1 MQYLLHYRGLKEC
14 EIMTHSLIVRG
25 APQEYVCQ
33 DGAWATLPEHL
44 IKRNLH
50 KLLFI
55 HGTRSLKA
63 ATKYLPDLTSFDLV
77 NVHYGGE
84 CCDEKVAELRTRF
97 VQENCEAILAV
108 GGGKIADLAKQIG
121 HQLQVPVLILPTLAA
136 TCAAYTPLSVMYN
149 QDGSMDRYDIFPEAI
164 ALTLIEPSVLL
175 ESPIDYMIAGIGDTL
190 AKWYEGDAIIHQL
203 ATVPV
208 EVQVAHFAAKKC
220 QENLLAYGTKAI
232 DAMKKGELTTEFIT
246 VVETNILLAGM
257 VGGFGDEYG
266 RTAAAHSIHDAL
278 TILPQSH
285 HQLHGNKVAYGILV
299 QLMLEHNPT
308 EIKALLPFYQKMNLP
323 MSLHDMDMVLTQKE
337 YQAVAKRATIA
348 EESIHLLAEE
358 MTAEKVITAM
368 QELETMMQ
376 A

>member
-1 MQYLLHYRGLKEC
+1 
-14 EIMTHSLIVRG
+14 MTHSLIVRG

-44 IKRNLH
+44 TKRNLH

-63 ATKYLPDLTSFDLV
+63 ATKYLPDLTTFDLV

-190 AKWYEGDAIIHQL
+190 AKWYEGDAIIRQL
-203 ATVPV
+203 ATVPI

-323 MSLHDMDMVLTQKE
+323 TSLHEMDMVLTQKE

-358 MTAEKVITAM
+358 MTAEKVIVAM

>member
-1 MQYLLHYRGLKEC
+1 
-14 EIMTHSLIVRG
+14 MTHSLIVRG

-44 IKRNLH
+44 TKRNLH

-55 HGTRSLKA
+55 HGTRSLTA
-63 ATKYLPDLTSFDLV
+63 AMNYLPDLTSFDLV

-84 CCDEKVAELRTRF
+84 CCDEKVTELRAVY
-97 VQENCEAILAV
+97 VQENCDAILAL

-149 QDGSMDRYDIFPEAI
+149 QDGSMDRYDIFSEAI
-164 ALTLIEPSVLL
+164 ALTLIEPGVLL
-175 ESPIDYMIAGIGDTL
+175 ESPIEYMIAGIGDTL
-190 AKWYEGDAIIHQL
+190 AKWYEGDAIIRQL
-203 ATVPV
+203 DTVPV

-220 QENLLAYGTKAI
+220 QENLLAFGAKAI
-232 DAMKKGELTTEFIT
+232 EAMEKHELTTEFIT

-299 QLMLEHNPT
+299 QLMLEHNPA
-308 EIKALLPFYQKMNLP
+308 EIDALLPFYHEMKLP
-323 MSLHDMDMVLTQKE
+323 TSLQDMEMLLTDDD
-337 YQAVAKRATIA
+337 YQAVAKRATIE

-358 MTAEKVITAM
+358 MTVEKVMMAM
-368 QELETMMQ
+368 QELEDKMQ
-376 A
+376 N